1 MARITA
7 MTVLDRTRLA
17 RRRGPWLATLL
28 PLLVTS
34 CGGLHLDEYANA
46 SPHFDPFVFF
56 PGKTRAWG
64 IVQDWRGRLV
74 RRFEVDIEGRVEND
88 ELLLGEDF
96 RYADGEISNREW
108 RIKRNGERRL
118 KGTAR
123 DILGTAAGGLAGNSM
138 RWRYSMNLRMNDKEY
153 TVHFDDWIWQ
163 LDSSVLVN
171 RSYIRKFG
179 LTVAEVTIFMRK
191 QGD

>member
-1 MARITA
+1 MTRITE
-7 MTVLDRTRLA
+7 MNVLNRIRRANRKVPSLA
-17 RRRGPWLATLL
+17 ALL
-28 PLLVTS
+28 SLLVAGCS
-34 CGGLHLDEYANA
+34 GLHLDDYADGT
-46 SPHFDPFVFF
+46 PRFDPFVFF
-56 PGKTRAWG
+56 PGQTRAWG
-64 IVQDWRGRLV
+64 IVQDWRGRVV

-88 ELLLGEDF
+88 ELVLDEDF

-118 KGTAR
+118 KGTAG

-153 TVHFDDWIWQ
+153 TVRFDDWIWQ
-163 LDSSVLVN
+163 LESNVLVN

-179 LTVAEVTIFMRK
+179 LTVAEVTIFMQK